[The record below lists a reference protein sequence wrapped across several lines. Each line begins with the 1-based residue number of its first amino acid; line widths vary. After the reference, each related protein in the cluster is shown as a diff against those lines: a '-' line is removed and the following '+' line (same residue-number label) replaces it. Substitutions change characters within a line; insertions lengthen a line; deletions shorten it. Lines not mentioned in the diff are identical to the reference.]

1 MTRIPFAWLALPLL
15 SLVALPGCGDDVE
28 SEGGGGATGIPI
40 EDVPEALG
48 TALCASIA
56 SCYGSFSDIIY
67 RGVDCVDNV
76 SSDIRDGSLPIWQAD
91 IAAGT
96 VVYHGDKVQA
106 CADAIAAQGCG
117 LRSERTPSICDEA
130 LEGQVAA
137 GGACQGGVECAGPRY
152 CAFTGGVCPGVCTD
166 LEASGAACQSDE
178 ACQDGLVCL
187 VDAATG
193 DGVCGALGGEGD
205 TCSGDDRCAAGASCV
220 GADPATD
227 TLGSCTSWSNR
238 FTEAEGAACDPAGG
252 QLCSE
257 GLSCVVDGFVPGSGV
272 TFSCSQPFASGAA
285 CQVGFPNA
293 CPVGEYCDADLA
305 TGMVDGMCMK
315 SPTAGE
321 PCYDS
326 PAGGAVP
333 ACAPGL
339 ACNPSGL
346 CEGTS
351 DLGGDCS
358 TEDFC
363 HSGVCTSGVCAAPD
377 RCQAEP

>member
-1 MTRIPFAWLALPLL
+1 MAPSPTSSTAAWTASTTCPVTSETAHCPSGRPTSRRGRSSITATRSKPA
-15 SLVALPGCGDDVE
+15 
-28 SEGGGGATGIPI
+28 
-40 EDVPEALG
+40 
-48 TALCASIA
+48 
-56 SCYGSFSDIIY
+56 
-67 RGVDCVDNV
+67 
-76 SSDIRDGSLPIWQAD
+76 
-91 IAAGT
+91 
-96 VVYHGDKVQA
+96 
-106 CADAIAAQGCG
+106 
-117 LRSERTPSICDEA
+117 RTPSRPR
-130 LEGQVAA
+130 AA
-137 GGACQGGVECAGPRY
+137 ACARSAPRASATRPWRVRSPRAARARAGVECAGPRY

-187 VDAATG
+187 VDAASG

-305 TGMVDGMCMK
+305 TGTVDGMCMK
-315 SPTAGE
+315 SPTAG
-321 PCYDS
+321 
-326 PAGGAVP
+326 GALLRQP
-333 ACAPGL
+333 RGRRGARLCSRPGL
-339 ACNPSGL
+339 QPERPVRRHLGPRGRLLHGGLLPQRSVHQRRLRSPRSVPGRALSSARLSPS
-346 CEGTS
+346 T
-351 DLGGDCS
+351 
-358 TEDFC
+358 
-363 HSGVCTSGVCAAPD
+363 
-377 RCQAEP
+377 R